1 MTLLEMCASLI
12 FGGGVYIIIEI
23 LYRGYSHWSMAI
35 AGGVSFLLLHGL
47 FSKFSGMH
55 MILKLVACLIIISSV
70 EFLVGYIVNMRFRWN
85 IWDYS
90 NHRYNLSGVSSLFID
105 LGAVRNSNIIDQP
118 YMGYAVL
125 TYRMAAIYD
134 SHMFFSP
141 VASL

>member
-90 NHRYNLSGVSSLFID
+90 NID
-105 LGAVRNSNIIDQP
+105 ITCMVRC
-118 YMGYAVL
+118 VF
-125 TYRMAAIYD
+125 AI
-134 SHMFFSP
+134 H
-141 VASL
+141 

>member
-70 EFLVGYIVNMRFRWN
+70 EYLVGYIVNMRFRWN

-90 NHRYNLSGVSSLFID
+90 NHRYNLYGQVCLRYSLTWALF
-105 LGAVRNSNIIDQP
+105 
-118 YMGYAVL
+118 
-125 TYRMAAIYD
+125 AIPISLI
-134 SHMFFSP
+134 SHIWGMLF
-141 VASL
+141 

>member
-23 LYRGYSHWSMAI
+23 LYRGYSPWSMAI

-90 NHRYNLSGVSSLFID
+90 NHRYNLYGQVCLRYSLTWALF
-105 LGAVRNSNIIDQP
+105 
-118 YMGYAVL
+118 
-125 TYRMAAIYD
+125 AIPISLI
-134 SHMFFSP
+134 SHIWGMLF
-141 VASL
+141 

>member
-12 FGGGVYIIIEI
+12 FGGGVFINIEI

-90 NHRYNLSGVSSLFID
+90 NHRYNLYGQVCLRYSLTWALF
-105 LGAVRNSNIIDQP
+105 
-118 YMGYAVL
+118 
-125 TYRMAAIYD
+125 AIPISLI
-134 SHMFFSP
+134 SHIWGMLF
-141 VASL
+141 

>member
-90 NHRYNLSGVSSLFID
+90 NHRYNLCGQVCLRYSLTWALF
-105 LGAVRNSNIIDQP
+105 
-118 YMGYAVL
+118 
-125 TYRMAAIYD
+125 AIPISLI
-134 SHMFFSP
+134 SHIWGMLF
-141 VASL
+141 

>member
-55 MILKLVACLIIISSV
+55 MILKLVACLMIISSV

-90 NHRYNLSGVSSLFID
+90 NHRYNLYGQVCLRYSLTWALF
-105 LGAVRNSNIIDQP
+105 
-118 YMGYAVL
+118 
-125 TYRMAAIYD
+125 AIPISLI
-134 SHMFFSP
+134 SHIWGMLF
-141 VASL
+141 

>member
-1 MTLLEMCASLI
+1 MTVLEMCASLI

-70 EFLVGYIVNMRFRWN
+70 EFLAGYIVNMRFRWN

-90 NHRYNLSGVSSLFID
+90 NHRYNLYGQVCLRYSLTWALF
-105 LGAVRNSNIIDQP
+105 
-118 YMGYAVL
+118 
-125 TYRMAAIYD
+125 AIPISLI
-134 SHMFFSP
+134 SHIWGMLF
-141 VASL
+141 

>member
-90 NHRYNLSGVSSLFID
+90 NHRYNLYGQV
-105 LGAVRNSNIIDQP
+105 
-118 YMGYAVL
+118 
-125 TYRMAAIYD
+125 
-134 SHMFFSP
+134 
-141 VASL
+141 

>member
-35 AGGVSFLLLHGL
+35 AGGVSFFLLHGL

-90 NHRYNLSGVSSLFID
+90 NHRYNLYGQVCLRYSLTWALF
-105 LGAVRNSNIIDQP
+105 
-118 YMGYAVL
+118 
-125 TYRMAAIYD
+125 AIPISLI
-134 SHMFFSP
+134 SHIWGMLF
-141 VASL
+141 

>member
-90 NHRYNLSGVSSLFID
+90 NHRLLCDNRTKSE
-105 LGAVRNSNIIDQP
+105 RP
-118 YMGYAVL
+118 
-125 TYRMAAIYD
+125 
-134 SHMFFSP
+134 
-141 VASL
+141 

>member
-90 NHRYNLSGVSSLFID
+90 NHRYNLYGQVCLRYSLTWALF
-105 LGAVRNSNIIDQP
+105 
-118 YMGYAVL
+118 
-125 TYRMAAIYD
+125 AIPISLI
-134 SHMFFSP
+134 SHIWGMLF
-141 VASL
+141 